1 MRILVVDDHE
11 DNLMMLNSLLTG
23 HGYEIRQ
30 AHNGKEALD
39 MLQSEIPDLII
50 SDILMPVMDGF
61 TLCREIRKDERLKHV
76 PFITYTA
83 TYTGKKDEDFA
94 REIGSDEFIVKPCE
108 PDELLRKIKEV
119 MDRVQKLGR
128 STPGSSLDENEVLKL
143 YNERLVRKLE
153 HKMLETEKEVEAKIQ
168 ALEALKR
175 NQEILN
181 TTQQIAR
188 IGGWQVD
195 LVKSKLYWTDEL
207 YLLHGLDHERILSME
222 EQIGISLDCY
232 NPEDRI
238 KVEEAYEECKKTGKA
253 YVLECD
259 FTNLQ
264 GEKMIVATA
273 GTAVMQDG
281 VVTQIFGSFQDIT
294 RQRQVEQEQSKLKNQ
309 LMQVQKLDSIGRLAG
324 GVAHDFNNILTVIM
338 GYTEEIMANLRESD
352 PVYADVEQI
361 NKAGARASSLV
372 RQLLAF
378 SRKQAGNI
386 CEMQLNSTLEDI
398 HKMLLR
404 LLGEDIVIELD
415 LEEKL
420 RLINADAGQIEQI
433 IINLGINARDA
444 MPAGGHFWLGT
455 RNIATTDLFLSAYPD
470 IPPGEYVMLKAT
482 DTGIGMSSETLEHIF
497 EPFFTTKKE
506 LQGTGL
512 GLATIYGIVNQS
524 NGFIRV
530 ESELGKG
537 TSFYIIF
544 PAVINP
550 AEIAAKKQAE
560 AAQKGDKE
568 LIVIVEDDP
577 SILSMIQ
584 MMIRKLG
591 YEVAT
596 VESAEEAINLF
607 QEGKLCP
614 DLLITDMVMN
624 GSSGLDLIHK
634 LQPLHPDLKLILM
647 SGYAE
652 RGLAQ
657 DGSLDTSIPFLQK
670 PFTRAELAEII
681 RVTLN
686 K

>member
-1 MRILVVDDHE
+1 MRIMVVDDHE
-11 DNLMMLNSLLTG
+11 ENLMMLQSLLVG
-23 HGYEIRQ
+23 HGNSVRE

-39 MLQSEIPDLII
+39 LLQHDVPDLII

-61 TLCREIRKDERLKHV
+61 TLCREIRKDERFKHV

-108 PDELLRKIKEV
+108 PDELLRKIQEV
-119 MDRVQKLGR
+119 MQRVQAEGR

-153 HKMLETEKEVEAKIQ
+153 HKMLETEKEVEAKN
-168 ALEALKR
+168 EALKALSR
-175 NQEILN
+175 SEEILN

-188 IGGWQVD
+188 IGGWQHD
-195 LVKSKLYWTDEL
+195 LVKNELYWTEEL
-207 YLLHGLDHERILSME
+207 YRLHGLDQGQGISPE
-222 EQIGISLDCY
+222 EQIAMSLQCY
-232 NPEDRI
+232 SPEDRLRVI
-238 KVEEAYEECKKTGKA
+238 QAYDECKKSGKT
-253 YVLECD
+253 YSLECE
-259 FTNLQ
+259 FTSFK

-273 GTAVMQDG
+273 GTAILKNG
-281 VVTQIFGSFQDIT
+281 VVTQISGSFQDVTQQKIA
-294 RQRQVEQEQSKLKNQ
+294 EQEQSKLKNQ

-361 NKAGARASSLV
+361 NQAGARASALV

-378 SRKQAGNI
+378 SRKQAGNV
-386 CEMQLNSTLEDI
+386 CEMQLNSILYDI

-420 RLINADAGQIEQI
+420 RLIKADPGQIEQI
-433 IINLGINARDA
+433 IINLGVNARDA
-444 MPAGGHFWLGT
+444 MPLGGHFWLGT
-455 RNIATTDLFLSAYPD
+455 RNISASDLFLSAYPD

-482 DTGIGMSSETLEHIF
+482 DTGIGMNSETLEHIF

-530 ESELGKG
+530 ESEPGKG

-544 PAVINP
+544 PAVTSP
-550 AEIAAKKQAE
+550 AELAVAKQAE
-560 AAQKGDKE
+560 AAGEGNKE
-568 LIVIVEDDP
+568 LIVVVEDDP

-596 VESAEEAINLF
+596 VASAEEAVNLF
-607 QEGKLCP
+607 QEGKLRP

-657 DGSLDTSIPFLQK
+657 DGSLDPSIPFLQK

-681 RVTLN
+681 RKTLQE
-686 K
+686 

>member
-23 HGYEIRQ
+23 HGYEVRQ

-39 MLQSEIPDLII
+39 ILQTEVPDLVI

-108 PDELLRKIKEV
+108 PDELLRKIQEV

-128 STPGSSLDENEVLKL
+128 SAPGSSLDENEVLKL

-153 HKMLETEKEVEAKIQ
+153 HKMLETEKEVEAKNQ
-168 ALEALKR
+168 ALQALSR
-175 NQEILN
+175 SEELLN
-181 TTQQIAR
+181 TTQQLAR
-188 IGGWQVD
+188 IGGWQLDVMKD
-195 LVKSKLYWTDEL
+195 ELYWTKEL
-207 YLLHGLDHERILSME
+207 YHLHGLDPERQLSTD
-222 EQIGISLDCY
+222 EQIEISLKCY
-232 NPEDRI
+232 SDEDRVKI
-238 KVEEAYEECKKTGKA
+238 QEAFQQCKKIGQP
-253 YVLECD
+253 YSLECE
-259 FTNLQ
+259 FTSLS
-264 GEKMIVATA
+264 GEKMTILTGGNAT
-273 GTAVMQDG
+273 VENG
-281 VVTQIFGSFQDIT
+281 VVTKVFGSFQDIT
-294 RQRQVEQEQSKLKNQ
+294 RQRQAEQEQAKLRNQ

-378 SRKQAGNI
+378 SRKQTSNA
-386 CEMQLNSTLEDI
+386 ESLQLNSTLEDI

-404 LLGEDIVIELD
+404 LLGEDVIINLD
-415 LEEKL
+415 LEENL
-420 RLINADAGQIEQI
+420 RPICADPGQIEQI

-455 RNIATTDLFLSAYPD
+455 RNIAASDLFLSAYPD

-497 EPFFTTKKE
+497 EPFFTTKRE

-524 NGFIRV
+524 KGYIRV

-544 PAVINP
+544 PAVTSP
-550 AEIAAKKQAE
+550 AELAAKEQAE
-560 AAQKGDKE
+560 AARAGNKE
-568 LIVIVEDDP
+568 LIVVVEDDP

-596 VESAEEAINLF
+596 VASSEEAINLF
-607 QEGKLCP
+607 EEGKLRP

-624 GSSGLDLIHK
+624 GSSGLELIHK
-634 LQPLHPDLKLILM
+634 LKPIHPSLKLILM

-652 RGLAQ
+652 RGLTQ
-657 DGSLDTSIPFLQK
+657 DGSLDASIPFLQK
-670 PFTRAELAEII
+670 PFTRAELADII
-681 RVTLN
+681 SKTLQS
-686 K
+686 